1 MMKNKGI
8 IAINKPSGWTSFDV
22 VNKLKYM
29 LKPLKTGHLGTLD
42 PMATGVLL
50 VTVGKATKLF
60 DLMQKKK
67 KTYLAQFTFG
77 YETDTLDS
85 TGVVMST
92 TDIIPTEK
100 QIKQVLPMFI
110 GKISQIPP
118 KYSAKSIN
126 GARAYSLARQN
137 IDFELKQK
145 VVDIYDIRFVS
156 YINKI
161 LTLSIECGSGTYIR
175 AIGRDLAEK
184 LNSKVTM
191 TSLVRTKVDKFSIEN
206 CQDIHEINRDNVFDR
221 ILPIQEFIDYP
232 TLKVDAETH
241 NKLLNGQKLQ
251 INKNDG
257 VYQLK
262 DDADTL
268 ALVEIH
274 ENQAKMSV
282 FLG

>member
-137 IDFELKQK
+137 IDFELKPK